1 MTPNTLRFPFQD
13 PALRMTTV
21 PSAVRFEHH
30 EEPFG
35 IGEDRPRLSWQVSTD
50 TPGWVQTAYELEL
63 GPDDGTLASYGRTES
78 AEQLL
83 QPWPAPPLESRRR
96 AAVRVRVWG
105 NDDAGPSAWS
115 PVAYVEAGL
124 LNASDWQASMI
135 RPAWDEAS
143 EANEPAVR
151 LSRTFEVAGPVAS
164 ARLYASAH
172 GVYVAH
178 INGRRVGRDIL
189 APGWTSY
196 HYRLRYQSYD
206 VTGYLRPGANVI
218 GFEVADGWWRGNLGF
233 QEKRNTYGNRTAVIA
248 QLEMSDA
255 GGAVTVIGSDA
266 AWLAGRGPV
275 LSADLYDGETHD
287 ARFRNH
293 GWAETG
299 VEAGAQ
305 TGAGTDMLQP
315 AVVVH
320 GFDPAVLAAPDG
332 PPVRAIEELPVK
344 AVLET
349 PSGRILL
356 DFGQN
361 LVGRVRF
368 TVSGPAGTEVVLRHA
383 EVLEHGELGV
393 RPLRVA
399 KQTDR
404 YILGGTLGGET
415 WEPEFTIHGFRYAEV
430 SGWPGELD
438 PDAFT
443 AVVIHSELARTG
455 TFECSNPMLNQL
467 HSNVV
472 WGMRG
477 NFVDVPTDCPQR
489 NERLGWTGDFQ
500 VFAATAAFLY
510 RIPGFTTSWLKDLAA
525 EQGTDGPPPLVVPE
539 VVAEK
544 PPFPDRPVMA
554 AWGDAAVLVPWVLYQ
569 RTGDL
574 EFLRRQLPGM
584 TAWLDAAARSAGPE
598 LRFEHGFQFGD
609 WLDPAAPPDSPGD
622 ARTPWQL
629 VAQAYLAYSA
639 SVAGTAAGLLG
650 QESERFRDLSVRS
663 RAVFRERYLDEDGRL
678 RPSTQTAYALALRFG
693 LLEPEEHPATGAR
706 LAETVAADGYR
717 IATGFVGTPL
727 VCDALSGEG
736 QATAAYRL
744 LLQTECPSWL
754 YPVSMG
760 ATTIWERWDSMLP
773 DGSINAG
780 EMTSFNHYALGAVA
794 DWMHRSVAGLAPAAP
809 GYRKLK
815 VRPLP
820 GGGLGWAE
828 ARHETPYGEAAVRWD
843 RDSDAF
849 SLSVT
854 VPAGCIA
861 AVYLPDAG
869 NTVVEVG
876 SGTHSFSCSV
886 PAAAAD
892 GAREPALQ
900 P

>member
-1 MTPNTLRFPFQD
+1 LTPNTLRFPSQD
-13 PALRMTTV
+13 HARAGTAV

-35 IGEDRPRLSWQVSTD
+35 IGEDRPRLSWQVTTD
-50 TPGWVQTAYELEL
+50 RTGWVQAAYELQL
-63 GPDDGTLASYGRTES
+63 GPDEASLTSYGRTETR
-78 AEQLL
+78 EQLL
-83 QPWPAPPLESRRR
+83 QPWPAPPLESRQRV
-96 AAVRVRVWG
+96 AVRVRVWG
-105 NDDAGPSAWS
+105 NGGDAPSEWS

-124 LNASDWQASMI
+124 LNASDWQAAMI

-143 EANEPAVR
+143 DANEPAAR

-189 APGWTSY
+189 TPGWTSY
-196 HYRLRYQSYD
+196 HHRLRYQSYD
-206 VTGYLRPGANVI
+206 VTEYLRPGTNVI
-218 GFEVADGWWRGNLGF
+218 GLEFADGWWRGNLGF

-248 QLEMSDA
+248 QLEMTDG
-255 GGAVTVIGSDA
+255 GGAVSVIGSDA
-266 AWLAGRGPV
+266 SWLAGRGPV
-275 LSADLYDGETHD
+275 LSADLYDGETFD
-287 ARFRNH
+287 ARLRSR

-299 VEAGAQ
+299 AE
-305 TGAGTDMLQP
+305 TGTGPDLLQP
-315 AVVVH
+315 AVVVD
-320 GFDPAVLAAPDG
+320 GFDPAVLVAPDG
-332 PPVRAIEELPVK
+332 PPVRATDELPVK
-344 AVLET
+344 AVLGT
-349 PSGRILL
+349 PSGKTIL

-368 TVSGPAGTEVVLRHA
+368 NVSGAAGTEVVLRHA

-404 YILGGTLGGET
+404 YIVRGDSGGES
-415 WEPEFTIHGFRYAEV
+415 WEPEFTIHGFRYVEV
-430 SGWPGELD
+430 SGWPGVVD

-443 AVVIHSELARTG
+443 AVVIHSDLRRTG
-455 TFECSNPMLNQL
+455 TFECSDPMLNQL

-500 VFAATAAFLY
+500 IFAATASFLY

-574 EFLRRQLPGM
+574 EYLRRQLPGM
-584 TAWLDAAARSAGPE
+584 IAWLEAAAQAAGPE

-629 VAQAYLAYSA
+629 VAQAYLAYSG
-639 SVAGTAAGLLG
+639 SVAGEAAGLLG
-650 QESERFRDLSVRS
+650 HDTESERLRELSARS
-663 RAVFRERYLDEDGRL
+663 RAVFRERYLDDEGRL
-678 RPSTQTAYALALRFG
+678 RPSTQTAYAVALRFG
-693 LLEPEEHPATGAR
+693 LLEPAEHPAAAAR
-706 LAETVAADGYR
+706 LADIVEADGYR

-727 VCDALSGEG
+727 VCDALSDEG
-736 QATAAYRL
+736 HTTAAYRL

-754 YPVSMG
+754 YPVTMG

-773 DGSINAG
+773 DGSINEG

-794 DWMHRSVAGLAPAAP
+794 DWMHRTVAGLAPAEP
-809 GYRKLK
+809 GYRKLAI
-815 VRPLP
+815 RPRP
-820 GGGLGWAE
+820 GGGLVWAA
-828 ARHETPYGEAAVRWD
+828 ARHETPYGEAAVRWELD
-843 RDSDAF
+843 GDVF
-849 SLSVT
+849 LLSVS
-854 VPAGCIA
+854 VPAGCTA
-861 AVYLPDAG
+861 AVYLPDG
-869 NTVVEVG
+869 GTTGVEVG
-876 SGTHSFSCSV
+876 SGTHSFSCAV
-886 PAAAAD
+886 PEAATE
-892 GAREPALQ
+892 GAREPVFQ